1 MSYNNA
7 APSLFS
13 VCTGVKYV
21 RGGEIF
27 EMRDE
32 DNVQLNDPFK
42 WVEHDDCNANN
53 DTDDNLWYDTVDA

>member
-1 MSYNNA
+1 M
-7 APSLFS
+7 
-13 VCTGVKYV
+13 KYV

-42 WVEHDDCNANN
+42 WVEHDDGNANN
-53 DTDDNLWYDTVDA
+53 DTDDNLWYDTDDA